1 MFCITIPGHE
11 KFEFHHLVLDYN
23 GTIARDG
30 HLIPGVAERLELLS
44 HQMTID
50 VITADTNG
58 SADEQLAKMPIELTV
73 IPYHKQDQAKL
84 DHIQGEGADGI
95 VAIGNGYNDHLML
108 KEAALGIAVM
118 QQEGIAV
125 NTIQAADILVP
136 DILDA
141 LDLLLKPKRLIA
153 TLRN

>member
-23 GTIARDG
+23 GTIAHDG
-30 HLIPGVAERLELLS
+30 HLIAGVAERLELLS

-50 VITADTNG
+50 VITADTHG
-58 SADEQLAKMPIELTV
+58 SADEQLSELPIEVTV
-73 IPYHKQDQAKL
+73 IPYHNQDQAKF
-84 DHIQGEGADGI
+84 DHVVEEGADGI

-108 KEAALGIAVM
+108 KEVALGIAVM
-118 QQEGIAV
+118 QKEGIAI
-125 NTIQAADILVP
+125 NTLQSADILVP
-136 DILDA
+136 DILAA